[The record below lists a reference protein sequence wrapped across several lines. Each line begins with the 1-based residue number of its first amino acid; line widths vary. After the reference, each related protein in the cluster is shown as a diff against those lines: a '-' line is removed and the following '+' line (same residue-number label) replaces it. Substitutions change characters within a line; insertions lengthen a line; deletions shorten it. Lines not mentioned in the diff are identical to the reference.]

1 MWFCR
6 TACADGVLCFCC
18 LLIDELNS
26 MDCVYVGAL
35 LGELII
41 HSGFCE
47 LPKLEVSQTGG
58 GGGE

>member
-1 MWFCR
+1 
-6 TACADGVLCFCC
+6 
-18 LLIDELNS
+18 

-58 GGGE
+58 GGGGSEERDGGE